1 MIVKNM
7 KKLDKW
13 NATLTLVASTVDEY
27 SSTKKLI
34 TCDFTIT
41 IYIDFLLVRASPKT
55 QEYIR
60 MEMKSMENRS
70 RNNQLKIYLS
80 EEEKE
85 LFDKK
90 MKLARCKTMSLF
102 IRKCVMEKEI
112 YIVDLKPFIELQ
124 SSLEIANN
132 NINQIARRVN
142 KTGVIYKTDIKKIK
156 NDIAKISKEQWDI
169 HSLLLKRTRKLNK

>member
-1 MIVKNM
+1 
-7 KKLDKW
+7 
-13 NATLTLVASTVDEY
+13 
-27 SSTKKLI
+27 
-34 TCDFTIT
+34 
-41 IYIDFLLVRASPKT
+41 
-55 QEYIR
+55 
-60 MEMKSMENRS
+60 MENRS

-90 MKLARCKTMSLF
+90 MKLARCKTMSHF

-124 SSLEIANN
+124 SSLWIANN

-142 KTGVIYKTDIKKIK
+142 KTGVIYKKDIKKIK

-169 HSLLLKRTRKLNK
+169 HSLLLKRTGKLNK

>member
-1 MIVKNM
+1 
-7 KKLDKW
+7 
-13 NATLTLVASTVDEY
+13 
-27 SSTKKLI
+27 
-34 TCDFTIT
+34 
-41 IYIDFLLVRASPKT
+41 
-55 QEYIR
+55 
-60 MEMKSMENRS
+60 MENRS

-142 KTGVIYKTDIKKIK
+142 KTGVIYKTDIKEIK
-156 NDIAKISKEQWDI
+156 NNIAKISKEQWDI
-169 HSLLLKRTRKLNK
+169 HSLLLKRTRELNK